1 MDWTNEQKQAIY
13 EKENNIL
20 VAAAAGSGKTAVL
33 VERII
38 NKVINDNIDID
49 KLLVVTFTNAAAS
62 EMRERILDAIYK
74 KLEENPDS
82 VNLQRQITLLNKA
95 SISTI
100 HSFCLDVIRN
110 NFYEIDISANFRI
123 GDTAEIEMLK
133 NDVLED
139 IFEKKYMDYDE
150 SFLKLINTYT
160 DYRGDEKLQNLIL
173 SIYKYIQS
181 NPYPEKWLN
190 EKVDSFNVD
199 SNCDFADTVWGK
211 VLLENIKNELE
222 SIIIKLENIKK
233 DTLRFTEL
241 DKYSKV
247 LQEDINNLQ
256 SVKLNSWDE
265 AYESINSVVWTKW
278 PSDKKVTLELKDV
291 AKTVRDNAKKEFAKI
306 AIKYKS
312 KEANE
317 DIISMY
323 EILDGLRKIV
333 LEFSEEF
340 TAKKREKNII
350 DFNDIEHLAL
360 KILVNENGEPTEVAK
375 KYRQKFEE
383 ISIDEYQDSNLVQ
396 EKILTSIS
404 RGNNIFMVG
413 DIKQSIYKFR
423 QARPELFTEKYS
435 TYALKSDLNPNSKG
449 LKIQLFKNF
458 RSRQNVLDITN
469 MVFENIMSKKLGNV
483 DYNETEYLNYGA
495 NYPEPTQKTQ
505 YAGIAELHII
515 DLKEQEEDYFTA
527 DASSNA
533 TNENA
538 IKSNKLSESEDFL
551 TNSKFQTM
559 QKDLKVS
566 QAEKVTEVN
575 NIKKSGFEKININE
589 EADSEIDEA
598 EESDER
604 IEDVVLEAK
613 FVANKIKE
621 LLNSDYQVYDKKV
634 GYRKIK
640 PKDIAVLLRATSAL
654 APIYEKEI
662 SEMGFPVFSDSS
674 STYLE
679 SMEVQ
684 TIMSLLKV
692 IDNPMQDI
700 PLITVL
706 RSTIFNFTDNDL
718 MKIRL
723 VERSGPF
730 YEAMLKA
737 RISVDAELRHK
748 IDNTIE
754 QLKKWKAEEK
764 YTALDELIWKIYL
777 DTGFYNYVTL
787 LPNGNLRQANLK
799 MLFEKAK
806 QYEKASFK
814 GLFNFINFID
824 KVKTSSGDLSAAK
837 IIGENDDVIRIMS
850 IHKSKGLEFPVVF
863 LSSTGKKFNMQDL
876 NSPILLDQDIGI
888 GPQFIDSEK
897 KIEYS
902 TLAKEAIKIKS
913 RIETISEEMRVLY
926 VALTRAKEKLIITGM
941 SKDLEKALKDKA
953 QIIEM
958 YKTNGENQ
966 LCIEQAQSQEQTQQ
980 KNAKNSSKIN
990 LNIVKKYISYLD
1002 WLELVYEFNKNNNI
1016 EEVVK
1021 LYTYQKEN
1029 LLKDFRIEQN
1039 EEKNVIDEIQKK
1051 ANEAENIVA
1060 EQTKKEIMDK
1070 LKWKYAF
1077 AQSSKIPTK
1086 TSVTKLKELDAENDI
1101 DDLIESAKNKR
1112 NSQTKLTITPKFL
1125 EKVQKLNAAQKGTV
1139 IHLCVQKLDESKE
1152 YSLED
1157 IKEFIDNLKERHII
1171 SEVEADSVNTNLLYR
1186 YTKSVLWQEIKQAKE
1201 VHKEQPFYVN
1211 IPAKKIYDEAEENEM
1226 ILVQGIIDLYFIDK
1240 EGKLVLVDYKTDYV
1254 ENGNVAKLEE
1264 KYKVQLDLY
1273 KEALEKT
1280 LNRKVDRA
1288 MIWALNYNNRN
1299 NMSKN
1304 VEKLLL

>member
-13 EKENNIL
+13 EKGNNIL

-199 SNCDFADTVWGK
+199 VNCDFADTLWGK

-222 SIIIKLENIKK
+222 SIVIKLENIKK
-233 DTLRFTEL
+233 DTLKFTEL
-241 DKYSKV
+241 EKYSKV

-256 SVKLNSWDE
+256 SIKLNNWDE
-265 AYESINSVVWTKW
+265 AYESINAVVWTKW

-333 LEFSEEF
+333 LEFSQEF
-340 TAKKREKNII
+340 TEKKREKNII

-360 KILVNENGEPTEVAK
+360 KILVNEDGEPTEVAK

-435 TYALKSDLNPNSKG
+435 TYALKSDLNQSSKG

-495 NYPEPTQKTQ
+495 NYPEPTKKAQ

-515 DLKEQEEDYFTA
+515 DLKEQEEDYFTE
-527 DASSNA
+527 DANSNA
-533 TNENA
+533 TNANTLEL
-538 IKSNKLSESEDFL
+538 SNF
-551 TNSKFQTM
+551 SKQ
-559 QKDLKVS
+559 
-566 QAEKVTEVN
+566 EVA
-575 NIKKSGFEKININE
+575 GANE
-589 EADSEIDEA
+589 EE

-621 LLNSDYQVYDKKV
+621 LLNSDYQVYDRKV

-640 PKDIAVLLRATSAL
+640 PKDIAVLLRATSVL

-662 SEMGFPVFSDSS
+662 SELGFPVFSDSS

-700 PLITVL
+700 PLVTVL
-706 RSTIFNFTDNDL
+706 RSSIFNFTDNDL

-730 YEAMLKA
+730 YESMLKA
-737 RISVDAELRHK
+737 RISVDIELRHK

-754 QLKKWKAEEK
+754 KLKKWKAEEK

-913 RIETISEEMRVLY
+913 RVETISEEMRVLY

-953 QIIEM
+953 QILEM
-958 YKTNGENQ
+958 YKINKKEQ
-966 LCIEQAQSQEQTQQ
+966 LCIEQAYSQEQPEDE
-980 KNAKNSSKIN
+980 KEDNSLKIN

-1002 WLELVYEFNKNNNI
+1002 WLELVYEYNKNNHI

-1021 LYTYQKEN
+1021 LYTYQKEK
-1029 LLKDFRIEQN
+1029 LLKNFKIEQN
-1039 EEKNVIDEIQKK
+1039 EEKNVIEEIQKN
-1051 ANEAENIVA
+1051 ASEAEKIVA
-1060 EQTKKEIMDK
+1060 EHTKAEIMDK

-1077 AQSSKIPTK
+1077 TESSKIPTK

-1101 DDLIESAKNKR
+1101 DELIENAKNKR
-1112 NSQTKLTITPKFL
+1112 NSQTKLTIVPKFL
-1125 EKVQKLNAAQKGTV
+1125 EKAQKLNAAQKGTV

-1288 MIWALNYNNRN
+1288 MIWALNA
-1299 NMSKN
+1299 
-1304 VEKLLL
+1304 